1 MKLKIVADKAV
12 FDGKTFDV
20 IELSGKKLPINQ
32 SKFVWWI
39 EEYFECGFWSLCR
52 GIGDE
57 KIVELRFRS
66 EGYHKEIE
74 ELKGIV
80 WIEDEVYEDFLFSAI
95 EL

>member
-1 MKLKIVADKAV
+1 MKLKIVADRAV
-12 FDGKTFDV
+12 FNGRTSEV

-32 SKFVWWI
+32 SKDIWWI

-52 GIGDE
+52 GLGDW

-66 EGYHKEIE
+66 EGRHKEIE

-80 WIEDEVYEDFLFSAI
+80 WVDEEVYEDFLFSAI